1 MCRTFKRLLRVTPI
15 AIVMILTLGLPTSAR
30 AQATC
35 WPDLLACYGRAA
47 AFTDTWSSIWASG
60 IGCDLDFLDCT
71 RRVVLGR

>member
-1 MCRTFKRLLRVTPI
+1 MCMTCKSLLRLGPI

-30 AQATC
+30 AQTC

-47 AFTDTWSSIWASG
+47 AFTDTWSSIWAWG
-60 IGCDLDFLDCT
+60 MGCDLDFLDCT